1 MPQKTKNTSSNKT
14 QKPVALRAGLRRHM
28 TETDSTYFLKLVIVL
43 LLGTF
48 WLKFGSPLSWN
59 GFVMNAFPLGLIVGL
74 ILIYK
79 FEKIQEDRKIWYAFL
94 IVVTLVSYFRP
105 SGIVI

>member
-1 MPQKTKNTSSNKT
+1 MPGKNKKIRIDKTKKASPRK
-14 QKPVALRAGLRRHM
+14 GLSQHLA
-28 TETDSTYFLKLVIVL
+28 ETDSAYFLKLVIVL

-48 WLKFGSPLSWN
+48 WLKFASPVSWN
-59 GFVMNAFPLGLIVGL
+59 GIVMNAFPLGLIIGL

-94 IVVTLVSYFRP
+94 IVVTLVCYFRP
-105 SGIVI
+105 AGISI